1 MKVKCQYLPER
12 ESWASLCPY
21 ILPGFQ
27 LARTVYDKPAHDEDL
42 HHHPCSLLLCP
53 PHLWQARRK
62 MHLRPWLLAPR
73 TSWRR
78 CSCTKLSCSSI
89 TTFTRFQSSKDS
101 FSIINQAKLHP
112 PTNRSRAVTGHC
124 PERIAPAVQATS
136 KTVSE
141 DSEGQASPCSAVW
154 LH

>member
-1 MKVKCQYLPER
+1 MKVKCQNCQR
-12 ESWASLCPY
+12 EKVEHHLVPIYC
-21 ILPGFQ
+21 LGVNQ
-27 LARTVYDKPAHDEDL
+27 LKLVYDKPARDEDL
-42 HHHPCSLLLCP
+42 HHHPCSLLLRP

-62 MHLRPWLLAPR
+62 MHLRPWLLGPR

-78 CSCTKLSCSSI
+78 CSCTKLSCFSI
-89 TTFTRFQSSKDS
+89 TIFTRFQSSKDN
-101 FSIINQAKLHP
+101 FGIITRAKLHP
-112 PTNRSRAVTGHC
+112 PTNRSRAVTGLC
-124 PERIAPAVQATS
+124 SAKSVSSVQATA